1 MLLHRS
7 TASLLVLSA
16 LVFPA
21 CGDAPRSAPPEGP
34 DASAPS
40 DPHAGLPSGHPSLD
54 AAQPPASSGQVA
66 GRAILKG
73 DLAQASSGCLFV
85 TLRIADQ
92 KMPTWTYRVDVVD
105 PSKSGQGLAAS
116 KDGVRELIFVL
127 NQQTSLFPGAI
138 DPTGR
143 YEVQV
148 MYDPDANVDS
158 KEGQVSAIAKAKIG
172 ADDVYLELDPAAA
185 K

>member
-1 MLLHRS
+1 MHLHRS
-7 TASLLVLSA
+7 TASLFLLSA

-21 CGDAPRSAPPEGP
+21 CGDAPRSAPPESAS
-34 DASAPS
+34 ASAPS
-40 DPHAGLPSGHPSLD
+40 DPHAGLPAGH
-54 AAQPPASSGQVA
+54 PPASSGQVA

-73 DLAQASSGCLFV
+73 DLAQASGGCLFV
-85 TLRIADQ
+85 TLRIAGQ
-92 KMPTWTYRVDVVD
+92 KMPTWSYRVDVVD
-105 PSKSGQGLAAS
+105 PSESGKGLAAT

-127 NQQTSLFPGAI
+127 NQQTTLFQGVI
-138 DPTGR
+138 DPTAK

-158 KEGQVSAIAKAKIG
+158 KEGQVAQVAAAAIG